1 MKKILFIGD
10 SITEWNPIS
19 HTYLENIGKAGAT
32 SDDIIKILEK
42 TEGTFE
48 KAFILCGINDINNNI
63 SLEKI
68 YANYLEILEITKKLA
83 NKIYVISTL
92 PTQVAFVNTFV
103 KELNERVKNIKEI
116 KFIDIYKEFL
126 DKDNLL
132 NKNLSI
138 DSVHLN
144 DKGYILL
151 NSYVVKKFF
160 QYDKM
165 NSVKERFL
173 EYTRWHTT
181 STSKNKNT
189 PSTIGQHIFA
199 YFLKEEL
206 INIGMKEVE
215 VDKYSYVTATLP
227 SNTDKNLKTLAFI
240 AHMDTAPDMSG
251 KDVKAKIWK
260 DYDGKDI
267 ILNENTILS
276 PKDFPEL
283 KNYMG
288 KEIITGDGNT
298 LLGCDDKGGIAQ
310 IITALDYLIKNPSIE
325 HGTIKVAFTPDEE
338 VGSGCKN
345 FDLKKFNADFAY
357 TIDGGQL
364 GELEFE
370 NFNACNFELNI
381 KGRNVHP
388 GSAKNKMIHAS
399 LIAIEFESLL
409 PSQEKPQ
416 FTEGYEGFI
425 ALTGFIGH
433 IEEAKVNYILRDHSK
448 EKFEFKKDLVKK
460 AVNYLEEKYPKA
472 KFELKMNDSY
482 YNMKEKIEPCMFLI
496 DIAKKAMEAKG
507 IKPLIKPVRGG
518 TDGARLSYMGLP
530 CPNIFTGGHNFHGKY
545 EYVVKE
551 SMELGVEVIIEIIK
565 NFAKLNFN

>member
-10 SITEWNPIS
+10 SITEWNPLN
-19 HTYLENIGKAGAT
+19 HTYLKNLGKAGGT
-32 SDDIIKILEK
+32 SGDMIKIIEK
-42 TEGTFE
+42 EKGSYE

-63 SLEKI
+63 SVEKI
-68 YANYLEILEITKKLA
+68 YENYLKIVSITKTISE
-83 NKIYVISTL
+83 KIFIISTL
-92 PTQVAFVNTFV
+92 PSQIEFANGFV
-103 KELNERVKNIKEI
+103 KDLNEKIKGIEGT
-116 KFIDIYKEFL
+116 EFL
-126 DKDNLL
+126 DIYNEFLDEKNLL
-132 NKNLSI
+132 SNEFSI

-151 NSYVVKKFF
+151 NSFILKKF
-160 QYDKM
+160 YDYEKF
-165 NSVKERFL
+165 NNVKERFL
-173 EYTRWHTT
+173 EYTRFHTT

-227 SNTDKNLKTLAFI
+227 SNSNKNLKTLAFI

-251 KDVKAKIWK
+251 KNVNAKIWEN
-260 DYDGKDI
+260 YDGNDLF
-267 ILNENTILS
+267 LNEDTILS

-283 KNYMG
+283 LNYIG
-288 KEIITGDGNT
+288 KEIITTDGTT

-310 IITALDYLIKNPSIE
+310 IISALDYLIKNPQIE
-325 HGTIKVAFTPDEE
+325 HGPIKVAFTPDEE
-338 VGSGCKN
+338 IGSGCKD
-345 FDLKKFNADFAY
+345 FDIEKFNADFAY
-357 TIDGGQL
+357 TIDGGEL

-388 GSAKNKMIHAS
+388 GSAKDKMIHAS
-399 LIAIEFESLL
+399 LIAMEFENLL
-409 PSQEKPQ
+409 PQHEKPQ
-416 FTEGYEGFI
+416 FTEAYEGFI
-425 ALTGFIGH
+425 MLTGFVGH
-433 IEEAKVNYILRDHSK
+433 VEEARVNYILRDHSK
-448 EKFEFKKDLVKK
+448 EKFEYKKKLVQDAVAFLEKK
-460 AVNYLEEKYPKA
+460 YEKA
-472 KFELKMNDSY
+472 KFTLKMEDSY
-482 YNMKEKIEPCMFLI
+482 FNMREKIEPCMFLI
-496 DIAKKAMEAKG
+496 DIAKEAMIKND

-551 SMELGVEVIIEIIK
+551 SMEKGVEVIVDIIK
-565 NFAKLNFN
+565 NFTKLEI